1 MSIGKQVANSNGVGT
16 GVLTPAAQ
24 KAMAQFSED
33 DIQAAIEKLSDRQL
47 TGKAIPMARKY
58 DSEPKRAYAGNLT
71 INVQQAAQ

>member
-1 MSIGKQVANSNGVGT
+1 
-16 GVLTPAAQ
+16 
-24 KAMAQFSED
+24 MAQFSED